1 MQPAKTVYFATMNV
15 NKFHEAASALS
26 VMKIKVLMLKKR
38 KIEIQAD
45 KIEEVVK
52 RSALWITEKD
62 ARPII
67 VEDAGFFIQ
76 AMGGFP
82 GPYSSYVYEKIGLAG
97 ILGLLDH
104 FTNRGAE
111 FRSAVAFCN
120 HGDLIRI
127 FTSRVN
133 GTVAYEERG
142 TGGFG
147 FDPIFIP
154 HGENRTFAEM
164 TIEEKNRISHRAKA
178 LEKFAKWY
186 LRNC

>member
-1 MQPAKTVYFATMNV
+1 MPSARIVYFATTNR
-15 NKFHEAASALS
+15 NKFHEAKSALS
-26 VMKIKVLMLKKR
+26 DMKIRVLMLKKK

-52 RSALWITEKD
+52 RSALWIAEED
-62 ARPII
+62 ARPIL

-76 AMGGFP
+76 AMDGFP
-82 GPYSSYVYEKIGLAG
+82 GPYSSYVYRKIGLCG
-97 ILGLLDH
+97 ILRLLDR
-104 FTNRGAE
+104 FTNRAAE

-127 FTSRVN
+127 FMSCVS
-133 GTVAYEERG
+133 GTVASEERG

-154 HGENRTFAEM
+154 LGENRTFAEM
-164 TIEEKNRISHRAKA
+164 AVEEKNCISHRAKA
-178 LEKFAKWY
+178 LAKFAKWY
-186 LRNC
+186 LRKS

>member
-1 MQPAKTVYFATMNV
+1 M
-15 NKFHEAASALS
+15 NKFHEAKSALS
-26 VMKIKVLMLKKR
+26 DMKIRVLMLKKR

-67 VEDAGFFIQ
+67 VEDAGFFIR
-76 AMGGFP
+76 AMDGFP
-82 GPYSSYVYEKIGLAG
+82 GPYSSYVYRKIGLVG
-97 ILGLLDH
+97 ILKLLDH
-104 FTNRGAE
+104 STNRVAE

-127 FTSRVN
+127 FTSCVS

-147 FDPIFIP
+147 FDPIFIS